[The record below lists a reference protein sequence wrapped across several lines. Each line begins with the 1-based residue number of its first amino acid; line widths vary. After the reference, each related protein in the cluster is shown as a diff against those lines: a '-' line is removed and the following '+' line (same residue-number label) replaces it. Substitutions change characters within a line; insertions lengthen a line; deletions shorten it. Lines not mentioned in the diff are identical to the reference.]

1 MWIKDWGVHIQSAGS
16 GAATLKYL
24 GAYVA
29 RTAISDGR
37 IFAVDQRGVTF
48 RWKDRSDHN
57 RSKVLTL
64 TGSEFVRRYL
74 RHVLPSGCAR
84 FATTASAI
92 RPPKPSANAFRS
104 IPECHSSS
112 TPGLPRPRHRAAL
125 AALPNL
131 RPPDALD
138 GIDPATLQDPGAT
151 TRPSC
156 P

>member
-1 MWIKDWGVHIQSAGS
+1 MSNAKHEPRA
-16 GAATLKYL
+16 
-24 GAYVA
+24 AYVA

-57 RSKVLTL
+57 RSKVMTL
-64 TGSEFVRRYL
+64 AGSEFVRRYL
-74 RHVLPSGCAR
+74 RHVLPSGL
-84 FATTASAI
+84 
-92 RPPKPSANAFRS
+92 RS
-104 IPECHSSS
+104 IRYYGFCHPAAKAKRQRIQIHTGMPFELNSRPSPNAAP
-112 TPGLPRPRHRAAL
+112 PG

-131 RPPDALD
+131 RQPDALD
-138 GIDPATLQDPGAT
+138 GIDPATLQDPSAT